1 MADLAIQDITVAGTE
16 VAFVAAAA
24 GGDKIANNR
33 QGERTFLRVRNG
45 DASDKT
51 VTINSQQP
59 CDQGFDHDIA
69 EVVTAG
75 EERDIGP
82 LDDARF
88 NDVNG
93 DCLITYSGVTAVTVA
108 AIKLP

>member
-1 MADLAIQDITVAGTE
+1 MANLAIQDITVAGTE

-24 GGDKIANNR
+24 GGDAIPDNM
-33 QGERTFLRVRNG
+33 QGERTFLRVKNG
-45 DASDKT
+45 DAADKT
-51 VTINSQQP
+51 VTINSQTP
-59 CDQGFDHDIA
+59 CDQGFDHDIV

-88 NDVNG
+88 NDGNG
-93 DCLITYSGVTAVTVA
+93 SVLITYSAVANVTVA
-108 AIKLP
+108 AVRL